1 MFLPDDETPFE
12 QAATARVER
21 RGADHLADLIPDE
34 LGDELG
40 DELKAQA
47 IDALSELPDE
57 VKDYF

>member
-34 LGDELG
+34 LGDEL
-40 DELKAQA
+40 KAQA